1 MLDGGNRDKLAAA
14 ILLLPKIL
22 PEAVPWE
29 GSDRSCLV
37 RMARAILEDRVGI
50 DTAVVA
56 EQYHCRKEALK
67 SLHLVHNRRAIRRLH
82 VAMVGLCRSMQESRR
97 GHGQHVTVIR
107 SVNLWIRISTSKYMD
122 VHTYSTKDQD
132 T

>member
-1 MLDGGNRDKLAAA
+1 MRQPFPRAFLGDAVLDGGNRDKLAAA

-82 VAMVGLCRSMQESRR
+82 VAMAQEQSS
-97 GHGQHVTVIR
+97 GCGG
-107 SVNLWIRISTSKYMD
+107 
-122 VHTYSTKDQD
+122 
-132 T
+132 